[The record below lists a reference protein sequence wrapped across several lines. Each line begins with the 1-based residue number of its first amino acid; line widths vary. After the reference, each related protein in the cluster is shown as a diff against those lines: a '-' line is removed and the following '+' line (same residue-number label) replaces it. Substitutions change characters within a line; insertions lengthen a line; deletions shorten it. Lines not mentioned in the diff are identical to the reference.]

1 MNNNLYKC
9 LIVDDEPIARR
20 IIKNYLGKQ
29 ADFVIQGEAGSAMEA
44 FKVLAKAP
52 VDLLFLDIQMPEVN
66 GLDFLRTLANPPKVI
81 LVTAFREYAFEGF
94 ELDVVDYLLKPVPES
109 RFLLALDKFRKMKPL
124 QASQLQDFKQHYL
137 FIRADRKHH
146 KIDFQDI
153 QYLESQGDYVEIFGS
168 AQHWR
173 TKATLGTLA
182 EQLPPHFLKIHRSFI
197 VNMEQLTAFNRELV
211 EVGGKTL
218 PVSKRFREEVIT
230 FFEGQNS

>member
-29 ADFVIQGEAGSAMEA
+29 PDFSVQGEVGSAMEA
-44 FKVLAKAP
+44 FKVLAKES
-52 VDLLFLDIQMPEVN
+52 VDLLFLDIQMPELN

-94 ELDVVDYLLKPVPES
+94 ELDVVDYLLKPVPEN
-109 RFLLALDKFRKMKPL
+109 RFQVALDKFRKTVPAPSSL
-124 QASQLQDFKQHYL
+124 LQDFKHHFL

-153 QYLESQGDYVEIFGS
+153 QYLESQGD
-168 AQHWR
+168 
-173 TKATLGTLA
+173 
-182 EQLPPHFLKIHRSFI
+182 
-197 VNMEQLTAFNRELV
+197 
-211 EVGGKTL
+211 
-218 PVSKRFREEVIT
+218 
-230 FFEGQNS
+230 